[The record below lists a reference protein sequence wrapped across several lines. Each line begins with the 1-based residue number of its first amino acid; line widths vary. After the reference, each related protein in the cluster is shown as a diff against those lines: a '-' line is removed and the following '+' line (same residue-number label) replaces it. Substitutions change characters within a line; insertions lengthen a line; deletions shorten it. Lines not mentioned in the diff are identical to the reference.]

1 MQNSLLAMLFGDDM
15 MRSDMM
21 NQPAD
26 VSQMSTALKGPG
38 GPKDDLIPAVIE
50 PEDAGGA
57 PTPARLSPGE
67 FVLSQPVVAAL
78 GGGNEDLGA
87 GLLDI
92 LQTNQ
97 DALTEVQAIL
107 AKYAS

>member
-1 MQNSLLAMLFGDDM
+1 MDGSLLGLMFGDDM
-15 MRSDMM
+15 QHAAMN

-38 GPKDDLIPAVIE
+38 GPKDDLIPAMIE
-50 PEDAGGA
+50 PENAGGE

-78 GGGNEDLGA
+78 GGGNEDMGA

-92 LQTNQ
+92 LQTNK
-97 DALTEVQAIL
+97 DALAEVQAIL
-107 AKYAS
+107 AKYA